1 MKLVVFGLSITSSWG
16 NGHATLWRG
25 LCKALHRRGHRVVF
39 FEREAT
45 YYANTRDLISCAY
58 AEIVL
63 YPHWKDVRAIARA
76 HISDADVVIIT
87 SYCPEALAAE
97 ALLQDS
103 PTGLRVFYDLDT
115 PVTLNRHSANEE
127 VGYIGPRGLRDYDLV
142 LSFTGGPAVEE
153 LKARFGAPYVA
164 TLYNHVDPEVHR
176 PILPRD
182 DYRSRL
188 SYLGT
193 FAPDRQQKLN
203 CLFVEPARRSPG
215 ARFLIAGALY
225 PSDFPWTDNIYF
237 IEHLSPTDHSAFFCS
252 SSLTLNVTREAM
264 AKMGFSPSGR
274 LFEAAA
280 CSTPILS
287 DSWPGIDAFFRPGT
301 EILLAENS
309 EDVMQALELSD
320 RELIEIGRAGRERV
334 LNEHTSDDRAKQLE
348 SILVQ
353 AYA

>member
-25 LCKALHRRGHRVVF
+25 LFKALDRRGHRVIF
-39 FEREAT
+39 FEREVT
-45 YYANTRDLISCAY
+45 CYANTRDLFDCAY
-58 AEIVL
+58 AEIIL
-63 YPHWKDVRAIARA
+63 YPHWKDVRAIAKA
-76 HISDADVVIIT
+76 HISDADVIIIT
-87 SYCPEALAAE
+87 SYCPEALAAA

-115 PVTLNRHSANEE
+115 PVTLSRHSVNEE
-127 VGYIGPRGLRDYDLV
+127 IGYIGPRGLRDYDLV
-142 LSFTGGPAVEE
+142 LSFTGGRAVEE
-153 LKARFGAPYVA
+153 LKARFGAPRVA

-176 PILPRD
+176 PVLPRD
-182 DYRSRL
+182 NYRSRL

-193 FAPDRQQKLN
+193 FAPDRQPKLN
-203 CLFVEPARRSPG
+203 RLLVEPARRSPS

-225 PSDFPWTDNIYF
+225 PPDLPWANNIHF
-237 IEHLSPTDHSAFFCS
+237 IEHLSPIDHSAFFCS

-280 CSTPILS
+280 CGTPILS
-287 DSWPGIDAFFRPGT
+287 DSWPGIDEFFRPGT

-309 EDVMQALELSD
+309 EDVMQALKLSD
-320 RELIEIGRAGRERV
+320 RELTEIGQAGRERV
-334 LNEHTSDDRAKQLE
+334 LREHTSDNRAKQLE
-348 SILVQ
+348 DVLAE